1 MTYAAYGIPAVH
13 LVLCARDHREYP
25 PQLKAEEWETTPLCF
40 SLQPLSMPG
49 VIYIISLVR
58 TPNTENLLMSVHRP
72 GIALD
77 NRRTKLNAIDSA
89 GEA

>member
-1 MTYAAYGIPAVH
+1 MPEVTVSISQSLNTEG
-13 LVLCARDHREYP
+13 
-25 PQLKAEEWETTPLCF
+25 WETAPLCF

-58 TPNTENLLMSVHRP
+58 LPITENLLMSAHRP
-72 GIALD
+72 GIVLD
-77 NRRTKLNAIDSA
+77 DRRTKLNATDSA